1 MRILRVGQVLPS
13 FTALLIF
20 VLSVG
25 LLHTQAQQPKTD
37 SLKAILLHAPADTTR
52 VNLLIDLARELYRAG
67 SFQPSLQK
75 AKEARLLAE
84 QLDFT
89 KGVGSAWLVSGYAY
103 IRKSEYDSALL
114 EFSHA
119 KQIFETIGYTVGL
132 ARTHNFIGQAY
143 ELQSDY
149 DEALRNYTISVDL
162 FKTTSEQEG
171 LASVLNSM
179 GINYYYRGSYEIA
192 LDYYFQSL
200 KISEAIH
207 SDRLIGSTL
216 NNIGVVYQQL
226 EQPNEA
232 LHYYKR
238 YLEHMQRSKNKATIA
253 FANTN
258 VGGILTVLK
267 RYTEAQ
273 EYLDKALLVQQE
285 INERRGLV
293 FTLCF
298 LGDIYRAQ
306 NKTAQAEKNYM
317 RALQIANEIQDQ
329 ELTINPTS
337 GLSQLYIA
345 QHRFNEAESYLAQW
359 KDVTDKLGTK
369 GWLEKN
375 YLVRSRLDS
384 ARGNYKDAY
393 VSYKRYAFLKDS
405 LFDQRKSQQ
414 VAVVRGLYE
423 AEKKDKEIQR
433 LNDAKKLDELRH
445 TNDRKLLITA
455 IGIFMLVVSG
465 MLYWLRHKTKT
476 STLLMLQKEEISKAN
491 EEMQALLEKIEQQ
504 NQILAAKNESLEDLH
519 LEKDGMIGVV
529 AHDLR
534 SPLSKVVGLASV
546 IELTGPL
553 NDEQKD
559 LLGRMRGVCDDGNA
573 LIRDLMEINKI
584 EDPNQEVRVEEID
597 VRNFIE
603 EAISNYSVPLKQKQ
617 LTLQCSYQIEPG
629 EYLTMDP
636 VCLVRILDNLL
647 TNSIKFSPIGKS
659 IFITV
664 TSDTKNFTIAI
675 QDQGLGFHPND
686 LPHLFKKFKKL
697 SARPTAGEGSTGLG
711 LSIVKA
717 LVTKSRGEI
726 SVESE
731 WGKGAIF
738 TLRFPIVATNTVD
751 A

>member
-1 MRILRVGQVLPS
+1 MRILRAGHVQPS
-13 FTALLIF
+13 SKAFLFF
-20 VLSVG
+20 VLFIGS
-25 LLHTQAQQPKTD
+25 LCAHAQQQKAD
-37 SLKAILLHAPADTTR
+37 SLKALLQNAAADTTR
-52 VNLLIDLARELYRAG
+52 VNLLIDLTRELYRAG
-67 SFQPSLQK
+67 SFQSALQK

-84 QLDFT
+84 QLNYA
-89 KGVGSAWLVSGYAY
+89 KGVGNAWLVSGYAY

-114 EFSHA
+114 EFNHA
-119 KQIFETIGYTVGL
+119 KQIFEHTGYTIGL
-132 ARTHNFIGQAY
+132 ARTYNFIGQAY

-149 DEALRNYTISVDL
+149 DEALRNYTISLNL

-171 LASVLNSM
+171 LASILNSI

-192 LDYYFQSL
+192 LDYYFQSI

-216 NNIGVVYQQL
+216 NNIGVVYQEL
-226 EQPNEA
+226 AQPKEA

-238 YLEHMQRSKNKATIA
+238 YHEHMQRSGNKATIA
-253 FANTN
+253 FAMTN
-258 VGGILTVLK
+258 VGGILTVMK
-267 RYTEAQ
+267 QFTEAR
-273 EYLDKALLVQQE
+273 EYLEKALNIQDE

-298 LGDIYRAQ
+298 LGDIYRNE
-306 NKTAQAEKNYM
+306 NKSALAEKNYT

-329 ELTINPTS
+329 ELTLNPTS

-345 QHRFNEAESYLAQW
+345 QHRFTEADNYLATW
-359 KDVTDKLGTK
+359 LTIAKKLGTK

-375 YLVRSRLDS
+375 YLVRSQLDS
-384 ARGNYKDAY
+384 ARGDYRDAY
-393 VSYKRYAFLKDS
+393 VSYRRYAFLKDS

-414 VAVVRGLYE
+414 VAMVRGLYE

-433 LNDAKKLDELRH
+433 LNDAKKIDELRH
-445 TNDRKLLITA
+445 TNDRKLLLTA
-455 IGIFMLVVSG
+455 LGIFILIVSS

-476 STLLMLQKEEISKAN
+476 STMLMLQKEEISKAN

-504 NQILAAKNESLEDLH
+504 NQILAAKNEGLEDLH

-559 LLGRMRGVCDDGNA
+559 LIGRMRGVCDDGNA

-584 EDPNQEVRVEEID
+584 EDPNQGVRVEEID
-597 VRNFIE
+597 VCNFIE
-603 EAISNYSVPLKQKQ
+603 EAISNYSIPLKQKQ
-617 LTLQCSYQIEPG
+617 LTLQCSYQVEPR
-629 EYLTMDP
+629 EHLTMDP

-647 TNSIKFSPIGKS
+647 TNSIKFSPIGKN
-659 IFITV
+659 IFIDVVSNKKT
-664 TSDTKNFTIAI
+664 FAI
-675 QDQGLGFHPND
+675 SIRDQGPGFHPND

-717 LVTKSRGEI
+717 LVTKSGGEI

-731 WGKGAIF
+731 WGKGATF
-738 TLRFPIVATNTVD
+738 TLRFPIVTTNMVD

>member
-1 MRILRVGQVLPS
+1 
-13 FTALLIF
+13 
-20 VLSVG
+20 
-25 LLHTQAQQPKTD
+25 
-37 SLKAILLHAPADTTR
+37 
-52 VNLLIDLARELYRAG
+52 
-67 SFQPSLQK
+67 
-75 AKEARLLAE
+75 
-84 QLDFT
+84 
-89 KGVGSAWLVSGYAY
+89 VSGYAY
-103 IRKSEYDSALL
+103 IRKSEYDSALS

-119 KQIFETIGYTVGL
+119 KQIFEQIEYTIGL
-132 ARTHNFIGQAY
+132 ARAYNFIGQAY
-143 ELQSDY
+143 ELQSEY
-149 DEALRNYTISVDL
+149 DEALRNYTTSLNL

-171 LASVLNSM
+171 LASILNSI

-200 KISEAIH
+200 KISEVTH

-216 NNIGVVYQQL
+216 NNIGVVYQEL
-226 EQPNEA
+226 AQPKEA

-238 YLEHMQRSKNKATIA
+238 YHEHMQRSGNKATIA
-253 FANTN
+253 FAMTN
-258 VGGILTVLK
+258 IGGILTVMK
-267 RYTEAQ
+267 QFTEAR
-273 EYLDKALLVQQE
+273 EYLEKALAIQDE

-293 FTLCF
+293 FSLCF
-298 LGDIYRAQ
+298 LGDIYRYE
-306 NKTAQAEKNYM
+306 NKTALAEQNYT
-317 RALQIANEIQDQ
+317 RALQIANEIHDQ
-329 ELTINPTS
+329 ELTLNPTS

-345 QHRFNEAESYLAQW
+345 QHRFTEADDYLATW
-359 KDVTDKLGTK
+359 LTIAKKLGTK

-375 YLVRSRLDS
+375 YLIRSRLDS
-384 ARGNYKDAY
+384 TRGNYKDAY
-393 VSYKRYAFLKDS
+393 LSYQRYAFLKDS

-414 VAVVRGLYE
+414 MAVVRGLYE

-433 LNDAKKLDELRH
+433 LNDAKTLDALRH
-445 TNDRKLLITA
+445 TNDRKLLLTA
-455 IGIFMLVVSG
+455 LGIFILIVSC

-534 SPLSKVVGLASV
+534 SPLGKVVGLASV

-559 LLGRMRGVCDDGNA
+559 LLSRMRGVCDDGNA

-597 VRNFIE
+597 VRNFID
-603 EAISNYSVPLKQKQ
+603 EAISNYGVQLKQKQ
-617 LTLQCSYQIEPG
+617 LTLQCNYQVEAD

-647 TNSIKFSPIGKS
+647 TNSIKFSPLGKN
-659 IFITV
+659 IFIDV
-664 TSDTKNFTIAI
+664 VSKDKAFTISI
-675 QDQGLGFHPND
+675 RDQGPGFHPND

-717 LVTKSRGEI
+717 LVTKSGGEI
-726 SVESE
+726 SVASE
-731 WGKGAIF
+731 WGKGATF
-738 TLRFPIVATNTVD
+738 TLRFPIATTNTVD